1 MPNPW
6 RFELHPEVI
15 VLVVALCATYTY
27 LVRSVGPAAVKAGE
41 QPITRKNINA
51 FVASM
56 ALMFVASW
64 WPIHDIGEQY
74 LYSVHMLQHM
84 MLSYFMPPLIWMA
97 TPEWLMRTIIGNGR
111 FYQVVR
117 WLAHPVVAGVVFNVA
132 VMVLHIPGVVQVSTE
147 SGVTHY
153 ALHVLVVVTSL
164 LMWLPVCGPIPEF
177 RIGTGATMIYLFLQ
191 SVVPTIP
198 AGWLTFADDP
208 VYKAYGNQPLRVWG
222 VSAVSDQQ
230 WAGAIMKTGGS
241 IFLWVI
247 IIRLWFKR
255 FASSYATEHNYRLSL
270 IHI

>member
-1 MPNPW
+1 
-6 RFELHPEVI
+6 
-15 VLVVALCATYTY
+15 
-27 LVRSVGPAAVKAGE
+27 
-41 QPITRKNINA
+41 
-51 FVASM
+51 
-56 ALMFVASW
+56 
-64 WPIHDIGEQY
+64 
-74 LYSVHMLQHM
+74 
-84 MLSYFMPPLIWMA
+84 
-97 TPEWLMRTIIGNGR
+97 
-111 FYQVVR
+111 
-117 WLAHPVVAGVVFNVA
+117 GVVFNVA

-247 IIRLWFKR
+247 II
-255 FASSYATEHNYRLSL
+255 
-270 IHI
+270 